1 LLDDHADRERLV
13 SLLDKVIADK
23 RLRSTTP
30 SAEQEAMLER
40 IRKVLADSKAEK
52 VRRPT
57 VVKHA

>member
-1 LLDDHADRERLV
+1 MM
-13 SLLDKVIADK
+13 ADK